1 MKGKIGAIIAIAI
14 GIIVAVGF
22 FSPSENQPEEK
33 EENTVFHVTLADP
46 ENYENGVYTDSFRIE
61 EGTYQFRFVPN
72 GDSPQSLTITLNG
85 ESVKYVEN
93 FTLEGTAHETGIS
106 TYYTWEY
113 SGNYLILIPED
124 QIVEIVINP
133 NGNLQGPVTVDIL

>member
-1 MKGKIGAIIAIAI
+1 MKKRIGVIIAIAI

-22 FSPSENQPEEK
+22 FSPFENQSREK
-33 EENTVFHVTLADP
+33 EENTIFHVTLADP
-46 ENYENGVYTDSFRIE
+46 QNYENGVFIDSFLIE

-72 GDSPQSLTITLNG
+72 GDSPQRLTITLNG

-93 FTLEGTAHETGIS
+93 FKLEGTAHESGIS

-133 NGNLQGPVTVDIL
+133 NGNLQGAVTVDIL